1 MELFSMPFF
10 LGDPHNF
17 EYVRFWI
24 SVELE
29 RRNTGSGAYEPA
41 QLIDW
46 RELRVGGVKALPR
59 NGVKQPQHVFD
70 ISDHVRSNSEGIPD
84 KKKLFCRQ
92 KDSGRTTQPKPALGQ
107 SLRLWRVQP

>member
-29 RRNTGSGAYEPA
+29 PRNTGSGAYEPA

-59 NGVKQPQHVFD
+59 NGVKVCD
-70 ISDHVRSNSEGIPD
+70 
-84 KKKLFCRQ
+84 
-92 KDSGRTTQPKPALGQ
+92 
-107 SLRLWRVQP
+107 RLDMVSRIFSWAY